1 MCGKLINTENIQIRF
16 SSIIQ
21 RIDRNFS
28 SGIKETI
35 INLKNSCLGKGFIF
49 VENDNINESYP
60 NNSKTSLYK
69 KGNQQ
74 LAKTILSSLDNISD
88 ATMHNFDIAIRI

>member
-49 VENDNINESYP
+49 VENDNI
-60 NNSKTSLYK
+60 
-69 KGNQQ
+69 
-74 LAKTILSSLDNISD
+74 
-88 ATMHNFDIAIRI
+88 